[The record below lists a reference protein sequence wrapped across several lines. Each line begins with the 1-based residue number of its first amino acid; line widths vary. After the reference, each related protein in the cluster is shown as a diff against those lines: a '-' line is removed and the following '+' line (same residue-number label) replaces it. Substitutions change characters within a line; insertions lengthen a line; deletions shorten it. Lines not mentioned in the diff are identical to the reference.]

1 MRVLQKC
8 HLLLRSQE
16 FIVSA
21 LQTSLVL
28 RERHRRVLE
37 TIARAYQ
44 ETGYSPSVREIGDG
58 AGISS
63 TSVVHYYL
71 DRLSLGGYLERRPGR
86 NRTVKLTPKAH
97 ELLGG
102 HPTERALQALREE
115 NSLLEQCVEELAA
128 TVRFLFLAVELG
140 TPIQIVGSP
149 ALFFRTLR

>member
-8 HLLLRSQE
+8 RLLLRSQE

-71 DRLSLGGYLERRPGR
+71 DRLSLGGYLERRPGC

-115 NSLLEQCVEELAA
+115 NSLLEQRVEELAA

-140 TPIQIVGSP
+140 TPIRIVGSP